1 MEETPST
8 NFEDNHNPGVSL
20 QCEENMNEINLNYN
34 NSNEDEL
41 VCNDEKQQPIKGKNV
56 QVSSHKPNDVDRCN
70 QNLEFEEGINI
81 SDSQIYQPNTN
92 YLNITQRQNNKE
104 VSWQMRTILIDWLS
118 EVSEH
123 YLMKRSSFY
132 LAIYIL
138 DKFLA
143 FDNYLINKHEF
154 QLLGITSLF
163 IASKFEEVEPKSI
176 VEFANT
182 AKNIYTTANIRKFE
196 LILFKVTSKILT

>member
-1 MEETPST
+1 
-8 NFEDNHNPGVSL
+8 
-20 QCEENMNEINLNYN
+20 
-34 NSNEDEL
+34 
-41 VCNDEKQQPIKGKNV
+41 
-56 QVSSHKPNDVDRCN
+56 
-70 QNLEFEEGINI
+70 
-81 SDSQIYQPNTN
+81 
-92 YLNITQRQNNKE
+92 
-104 VSWQMRTILIDWLS
+104 
-118 EVSEH
+118 
-123 YLMKRSSFY
+123 MKRSSFY